1 MNVEMQNPILRNI
14 ASLGSMDTRINPT
27 KVENHPSLPSQNS
40 HPQNTALFLP
50 RPPLF
55 SLEQFSAMFSMVV
68 DLFKSFMSM
77 IGEMGFSPPKPPEVV
92 APAANQTPP
101 SPTIK
106 PTAVEA
112 QKGPSAEPSGIAR
125 DKGLGFGDI
134 FKSLL
139 GLMTDKIGGLFKG
152 DGKSGS
158 GLLSIFGDLFGSAA
172 GLLGGGL
179 FEKGL
184 GSLGGIF
191 KGLKKLF

>member
-14 ASLGSMDTRINPT
+14 ASLSPMDTRINPT
-27 KVENHPSLPSQNS
+27 KVENQAFLPSQNA
-40 HPQNTALFLP
+40 HPQNTALYLP

-55 SLEQFSAMFSMVV
+55 SLDQFSAMFSMVV

-77 IGEMGFSPPKPPEVV
+77 IGEMGFSPPKSAEVV
-92 APAANQTPP
+92 APTMNQSPS
-101 SPTIK
+101 SPTVK

-125 DKGLGFGDI
+125 DKELGFGDI

-158 GLLSIFGDLFGSAA
+158 ALLSIFGDLFGGAA
-172 GLLGGGL
+172 GLLGGSL